1 MKFSLSWLKEHLAG
15 DADLVLVTET
25 LTRVGLEVEHVEDKA
40 GELSQ
45 FVVGHVLE
53 ANRHPN
59 ADKLQVCRVDVGRA
73 EPLQV
78 VCGAPNARAGL
89 KVVFAAP
96 GTVIP
101 TSGVKLGASEI
112 RGVPSAGMLC
122 SARELGLSEEHDGIL
137 ELPADAPVG
146 KPFAATIGLDDPVI
160 EIAVTPNRPD
170 CLGVHG
176 VARDLAA
183 AEIGTLVDVG
193 MKPVRGTYPCPV
205 KVGFDFGDT
214 APLSPFFALRMIRG
228 VRNGPSP
235 VWLQRKLKSIG
246 QKPIN
251 ALVDVTN
258 YLTFD
263 RGRPLHVFDAAKVAG
278 DLVVR
283 RGHAG
288 ESFVALDGKTY
299 ALDDACC
306 VIADDS
312 GVESLAGIMGGASTG
327 CGAETVDVL
336 VESALWDPLAIARTG
351 RALNIHSDARH
362 RFERGV
368 DPAYTIP
375 GLELATQLIID
386 ICGGE
391 ASEIVTA
398 GEVPERDLIID
409 FPVAEVRRLT
419 GLQLANAEIKAP
431 LSLLGFWVS
440 GHGDTLKVAV
450 PSWRPDVEGKADIVE
465 EVVRIVGLDRVEAT
479 PLPQAANLA
488 AARLSPVQRRARSA
502 RRTLAARGLVEA
514 VTWSFVSRAQAESFG
529 GGKAELALAN
539 PIASDLSDMRPSLLP
554 ALIAAAQRNADRG
567 SGDVALFEVG
577 QTFLGDRPEDQ
588 RMSAAGVRRG
598 TAKARGAGRHWGEA
612 SLVVDAFDAKGD
624 ALAALAALGVNVAN
638 LQIAQGSAPA
648 WFHPG
653 RSAALQLGP
662 KVVLGAFGELHPR
675 TLKALG
681 VDGPL
686 VGFELS
692 LDALPAPKA
701 KPTRAKPPFE
711 GSALQPLSRDFAF
724 LVDRDTPAAELLKA
738 AQAADRKLVTRVDL
752 FDRYE
757 GPGVPEGKVSLA
769 LAVTLQPRDKTLTD
783 AEIEDL
789 AGRIVAQVQKAT
801 GAILRG

>member
-1 MKFSLSWLKEHLAG
+1 MKFSLSWLKEHLSG
-15 DADLVLVTET
+15 DADLVAVTDA
-25 LTRVGLEVEHVEDKA
+25 LTRIGLEVEDVEDKA
-40 GELSQ
+40 GALSD

-59 ADKLQVCRVDVGRA
+59 ADKLQVCRVDVGKA

-101 TSGVKLGASEI
+101 SSGVKLGASEI
-112 RGVPSAGMLC
+112 RGVASAGMLC
-122 SARELGLSEEHDGIL
+122 SARELGLSEEHEGIL
-137 ELPADAPVG
+137 ELPSDAVVG
-146 KPFAATIGLDDPVI
+146 KPFAPTVGLDDPVI

-183 AEIGTLVDVG
+183 AEIGELKDHPLP
-193 MKPVRGTYPCPV
+193 PVRGGYPCPV
-205 KVGFDFGDT
+205 NVCFDFGDT
-214 APLSPFFALRMIRG
+214 PPLSPLFALRMVRG
-228 VRNGPSP
+228 VKNGPSP
-235 VWLQRKLKSIG
+235 EWLQRKLRSIG

-263 RGRPLHVFDAAKVAG
+263 RARPLHVFDAAKVKG

-283 RGHAG
+283 RGRTG

-299 ALDDACC
+299 ELDDTMG

-312 GVESLAGIMGGASTG
+312 GVESLAGVMGGDATGCDAST
-327 CGAETVDVL
+327 TDVL
-336 VESALWDPLAIARTG
+336 IESALWEPVNIARTG

-368 DPAYTIP
+368 DPAFTIP
-375 GLELATQLIID
+375 GLELATKLILE

-391 ASEIVTA
+391 ASEIIVA

-409 FPVAEVRRLT
+409 FPVSEVKRLT
-419 GLQLANAEIKAP
+419 GLAVTPAEVKAP

-440 GHGDTLKVAV
+440 GQGETLKVAV

-465 EVVRIVGLDRVEAT
+465 EVVRITGLDRVEAT
-479 PLPQAANLA
+479 PLPQAASLA
-488 AARLSPVQRRARSA
+488 SAKLSPVQRRARTA
-502 RRTLAARGLVEA
+502 RRTLAARGMVEA
-514 VTWSFVSRAQAESFG
+514 VTWSFVSRAQAEAFG
-529 GGKAELALAN
+529 GGKPEIALAN
-539 PIASDLSDMRPSLLP
+539 PIAADLSDMRPSLLP
-554 ALIAAAQRNADRG
+554 GLLAAAQRNADRG
-567 SGDVALFEVG
+567 TGDVALFEVG

-598 TAKARGAGRHWGEA
+598 TAKARGAGRHWGEQA
-612 SLVVDAFDAKGD
+612 LSVDAFDAKGD
-624 ALAALAALGVNVAN
+624 ALGVLAALGVSPSAV
-638 LQIAQGSAPA
+638 QIAQGSAPA

-675 TLKALG
+675 TLNALG
-681 VDGPL
+681 LSGPL
-686 VGFELS
+686 VGFELT
-692 LDALPAPKA
+692 LDAFPHPKA

-711 GSALQPLSRDFAF
+711 GSALQPLTRDFAF
-724 LVDRDTPAAELLKA
+724 LVDRDVPAAELMRA
-738 AQAADRKLVTRVDL
+738 AQAADRKLITRVDL

-757 GPGVPEGKVSLA
+757 GAGVPEGKISLA
-769 LAVTLQPRDKTLTD
+769 LAVTLQPREKTLTD
-783 AEIEDL
+783 AEIDET
-789 AGRIVAQVQKAT
+789 ASRIVAQVEKST
-801 GAILRG
+801 GATLRG

>member
-15 DADLVLVTET
+15 DADLVAVTET

-40 GELSQ
+40 GELHP
-45 FVVGHVLE
+45 FVVGRILE

-59 ADKLQVCRVDVGRA
+59 ADKLQVCRVEVGKS

-101 TSGVKLGASEI
+101 SSGVKLGASEI

-122 SARELGLSEEHDGIL
+122 SGRELGLSEESDGIL

-146 KPFAATIGLDDPVI
+146 KPFAPVIGLDDPVI
-160 EIAVTPNRPD
+160 EIAVTPNRSD

-183 AEIGTLVDVG
+183 AEIGTLKEPTVTA
-193 MKPVRGTYPCPV
+193 VRGSYPCPV
-205 KVGFDFGDT
+205 NVRFDFGDT
-214 APLSPFFALRMIRG
+214 EPLSPVFALRMVRG
-228 VRNGPSP
+228 VKNGPSP
-235 VWLQRKLKSIG
+235 EWLQRKLKSIG

-263 RGRPLHVFDAAKVAG
+263 RGRPLHVFDAAKVTG

-283 RGHAG
+283 RAREG
-288 ESFVALDGKTY
+288 EILTALDGKTY
-299 ALDDACC
+299 ALDDTMC
-306 VIADDS
+306 VIADDT

-327 CGAETVDVL
+327 CGPETVDVL
-336 VESALWDPLAIARTG
+336 IESALWDPLAIARTG

-368 DPAYTIP
+368 DPAFTLP
-375 GLELATQLIID
+375 GLELATRLILD

-391 ASEIVTA
+391 ASEITIA

-409 FPVAEVRRLT
+409 FPVSEVKRLT
-419 GLQLANAEIKAP
+419 GLAVTPAEVKAP
-431 LSLLGFWVS
+431 LSLLGFWAT
-440 GHGDTLKVAV
+440 GHGDQLKVAV
-450 PSWRPDVEGKADIVE
+450 PSWRPDVEGKADLVE
-465 EVVRIVGLDRVEAT
+465 EVVRIIGLDKVEAT
-479 PLPQAANLA
+479 PLPQAESLA
-488 AARLSPVQRRARSA
+488 AARLSPVQRRARAA
-502 RRTLAARGLVEA
+502 RRTLAARGMVEA
-514 VTWSFVSRAQAESFG
+514 VTWSFVSRLQAESFG
-529 GGKAELALAN
+529 GGKPELALAN
-539 PIASDLSDMRPSLLP
+539 PIAADLSDMRPSLLP
-554 ALIAAAQRNADRG
+554 GLIAAAQRNADRG
-567 SGDVALFEVG
+567 TGDVAMFEVG
-577 QTFLGDRPEDQ
+577 QTFLGDRPQDQ
-588 RMSAAGVRRG
+588 RMVAAGVRRG
-598 TAKARGAGRHWGEA
+598 TAKARGAGRHWGEQT
-612 SLVVDAFDAKGD
+612 LPVDAFDAKGD
-624 ALAALAALGVNVAN
+624 ALNVLASLGLSASAVQV
-638 LQIAQGSAPA
+638 AQGSAPS

-675 TLKALG
+675 VLKALG
-681 VDGPL
+681 ASAPL
-686 VGFELS
+686 VGFEIT

-701 KPTRAKPPFE
+701 KATRAKPPFE

-724 LVDRDTPAAELLKA
+724 VADRDTPAGELIRA
-738 AQAADRKLVTRVDL
+738 ALAADRKLVTRVDL

-783 AEIEDL
+783 AEIEEISVK
-789 AGRIVAQVQKAT
+789 IVAQVTKAT
-801 GAILRG
+801 GATLRG

>member
-15 DADLVLVTET
+15 DADLVTVTET

-40 GELSQ
+40 GDLSA
-45 FVVGHVLE
+45 FVVGHILE

-59 ADKLQVCRVDVGRA
+59 ADKLQVCKVDVGRS

-146 KPFAATIGLDDPVI
+146 KPFAPTIGLDDPVI

-183 AEIGTLVDVG
+183 AEIGELVD
-193 MKPVRGTYPCPV
+193 PPAPAIRGAFPCPTQV
-205 KVGFDFGDT
+205 RFDFGDT
-214 APLSPFFALRMIRG
+214 APLSPFFALRLVRG

-235 VWLQRKLKSIG
+235 EWLQRKLKAIG

-263 RGRPLHVFDAAKVAG
+263 RGRPLHVFDAAKVMG

-283 RGHAG
+283 RGRPG
-288 ESFVALDGKTY
+288 ETLVALDGKTY
-299 ALDDACC
+299 ALDDAMC

-312 GVESLAGIMGGASTG
+312 GVESLAGIMGGAATG
-327 CGAETVDVL
+327 CDASTTDVL

-351 RALNIHSDARH
+351 RALNLNSDARH

-368 DPAYTIP
+368 DPAYALP
-375 GLELATQLIID
+375 GLDFATRLILD

-391 ASEIVTA
+391 ASEITTA
-398 GEVPERDLIID
+398 GDVPERDLIID
-409 FPVAEVRRLT
+409 FPVSEVRRLA
-419 GLQLANAEIKAP
+419 GLEVAAAEVKIP
-431 LSLLGFWVS
+431 LKMLGFWVT
-440 GHGDTLKVAV
+440 GHGETLKVAV
-450 PSWRPDVEGKADIVE
+450 PSWRPDIEGKADLVE
-465 EVVRIVGLDRVEAT
+465 EVVRIIGLDQVKAT
-479 PLPQAANLA
+479 PLPPRSGVGAVE
-488 AARLSPVQRRARSA
+488 LSPVQRRARTA

-514 VTWSFVSRAQAESFG
+514 VTWSFVSKASAEAFG
-529 GGKAELALAN
+529 GGAPELALAN
-539 PIASDLSDMRPSLLP
+539 PIAADLSDMRPSLLP
-554 ALIAAAQRNADRG
+554 GLIAAAQRNADRG
-567 SGDVALFEVG
+567 LGDVALFEVG
-577 QTFLGDRPEDQ
+577 QTFLGDRPQDQ

-598 TAKARGAGRHWGEA
+598 TAKARGAGRHWGEPTL
-612 SLVVDAFDAKGD
+612 SVDAFDAKGD
-624 ALAALAALGVNVAN
+624 ALSVLAALGLSQASVQV
-638 LQIAQGSAPA
+638 AQGSAPD
-648 WFHPG
+648 WLHPG
-653 RSAALQLGP
+653 RSGLLQLGP
-662 KVVLGAFGELHPR
+662 KLILGAFGELHPR
-675 TLKALG
+675 ILQKLG
-681 VDGPL
+681 ASGPM
-686 VGFELS
+686 VGFELT
-692 LDALPAPKA
+692 LDALPQPKA
-701 KPTRAKPPFE
+701 KATRAKPPFE
-711 GSALQPLSRDFAF
+711 GSALQPLTRDFAF
-724 LVDRDTPAAELLKA
+724 VVDKTVPAADLMRA
-738 AQAADRKLVTRVDL
+738 TQAADRKLVTRVDL

-757 GPGVPEGKVSLA
+757 GPGVPDGKLSLA
-769 LAVTLQPRDKTLTD
+769 LAVTLQPRDKTMTD
-783 AEIEDL
+783 VEIEEVS
-789 AGRIVAQVQKAT
+789 ARIVAQVEKAT
-801 GAILRG
+801 GATLRG

>member
-1 MKFSLSWLKEHLAG
+1 MKFSLSWLKEHLSG
-15 DADLVLVTET
+15 DADLALVADT
-25 LTRVGLEVEHVEDKA
+25 LTRVGLEVEHIEDKA

-45 FVVGHVLE
+45 FVVGHILE

-59 ADKLQVCRVDVGRA
+59 ADKLQVCRVDVGRS

-101 TSGVKLGASEI
+101 SSGVKLGASEI

-122 SARELGLSEEHDGIL
+122 SGRELGLSEESDGIL

-146 KPFAATIGLDDPVI
+146 KPFAPVIGLDDPVI
-160 EIAVTPNRPD
+160 EIAVTPNRSD
-170 CLGVHG
+170 CFGVHG

-183 AEIGTLVDVG
+183 AEIGELKDR
-193 MKPVRGTYPCPV
+193 PVKAVPGAYPCPV
-205 KVGFDFGDT
+205 KVSFDFGDT
-214 APLSPFFALRMIRG
+214 QPLSSFFGLRTVRG
-228 VRNGPSP
+228 VKNDPSP
-235 VWLQRKLKSIG
+235 EWLQRKLKAIG

-283 RGHAG
+283 RGRAG

-299 ALDDACC
+299 ALDETMC
-306 VIADDS
+306 VIADDN
-312 GVESLAGIMGGASTG
+312 GVESLAGIMGGAATG
-327 CGAETVDVL
+327 CDETTTDVL
-336 VESALWDPLAIARTG
+336 IESALWDELAIARTG

-368 DPAYTIP
+368 DPAFVLP
-375 GLELATQLIID
+375 GLELATQLILD

-391 ASEIVTA
+391 ASEITSA
-398 GEVPERDLIID
+398 GEVPDRDLIID
-409 FPVAEVRRLT
+409 FPVSEVKRLT
-419 GLQLANAEIKAP
+419 GLAVTPAEVKAP

-440 GHGDTLKVAV
+440 GSGETLKVAV
-450 PSWRPDVEGKADIVE
+450 PSWRPDVSVKADLVE
-465 EVVRIVGLDRVEAT
+465 EVVRIIGLDRLEAT
-479 PLPQAANLA
+479 PLPAAVA
-488 AARLSPVQRRARSA
+488 VGGEKLSPVQRRARVA
-502 RRTLAARGLVEA
+502 RRTLAARGMVEA
-514 VTWSFVSRAQAESFG
+514 VTWSFVSHASAEAFG
-529 GGKAELALAN
+529 GGAAELQLAN
-539 PIASDLSDMRPSLLP
+539 PIAADLSDMRPSLLP
-554 ALIAAAQRNADRG
+554 GLLAAIQRNADRG
-567 SGDVALFEVG
+567 SPDVAMFEVG
-577 QTFLGDRPEDQ
+577 QTFLGDRPQDQ
-588 RMSAAGVRRG
+588 RMSAAGLRRG
-598 TAKARGAGRHWGEA
+598 TAKARGAGRHWGEQT
-612 SLVVDAFDAKGD
+612 LPVDAFDAKGD
-624 ALAALAALGVNVAN
+624 AMAALAALGLSPSSV
-638 LQIAQGSAPA
+638 QIAQGAAPA

-662 KVVLGAFGELHPR
+662 KVILGAFGELHPR

-686 VGFELS
+686 VGFELT
-692 LDALPAPKA
+692 LDALPAPKS
-701 KPTRAKPPFE
+701 KGTKAKPPFE

-724 LVDRDTPAAELLKA
+724 LVDLATPAAELIRA
-738 AQAADRKLVTRVDL
+738 AQGADRKLVTRVDL

-769 LAVTLQPRDKTLTD
+769 LAVTLQPREKTLTD
-783 AEIEDL
+783 AEIEEL
-789 AGRIVAQVQKAT
+789 SSRIVANVEKAT
-801 GAILRG
+801 GATLRG